1 MKMDKRNELSFFSRR
16 TACIMKYAVLGPN
29 GNVGSSLLR
38 EFKKRGIEC
47 LPIEREIISDHS
59 MFRLIEWSNR
69 NKPDFFIN
77 CIAYMS
83 VDLCE
88 LNPESSEK
96 TNAQFV
102 ETLARFVQT
111 STESR
116 LIHLSSDFVFG
127 GHDRSSPYLPN
138 DSTNPVNIYGHHK
151 VFAEKSVLSILGSR
165 ARVVRLSSFV
175 GKSDKK
181 MTFLDKIEK
190 QSLTSK
196 HVRVVDD
203 LTISITTDRVL
214 CDSILN
220 TFACDELIQHS
231 TCSGQTNWFELAKEF
246 VNVSGLDIDVVPIK
260 TRNLNL
266 PAVRPEYSVLNPT
279 SYPGIISVAWQESLR
294 DVCQGPKFS
303 RTEDF

>member
-1 MKMDKRNELSFFSRR
+1 
-16 TACIMKYAVLGPN
+16 MKYAVLGSN
-29 GNVGSSLLR
+29 GNVGSALLR

-47 LPIEREIISDHS
+47 LPIEREIISDPS
-59 MFRLIEWSNR
+59 MFRFIEWSNR
-69 NKPDFFIN
+69 NKPDLFIN

-102 ETLARFVQT
+102 ETLARFIQT

-127 GHDRSSPYLPN
+127 GHDRATPYLPN
-138 DSTNPVNIYGHHK
+138 DPTNPVNIYGHHK
-151 VFAEKSVLSILGSR
+151 VFAENSVLSILGSR

-196 HVRVVDD
+196 RVRVVDD
-203 LTISITTDRVL
+203 LTISITTDKVL
-214 CDSILN
+214 CESILKAF
-220 TFACDELIQHS
+220 TSEDLIQHA
-231 TCSGQTNWFELAKEF
+231 TCYGQTNWFELAKEF
-246 VNVSGLDIDVVPIK
+246 VNVSGLEIDVVPIK

-279 SYPGIISVAWQESLR
+279 SYPGIVSVAWQESLR
-294 DVCQGPKFS
+294 DVYQRSTSS
-303 RTEDF
+303 RTEKF

>member
-220 TFACDELIQHS
+220 TFACDDLIQHS

-294 DVCQGPKFS
+294 DVCQGLKFS

>member
-1 MKMDKRNELSFFSRR
+1 MKIDKRNEFSFLSIR
-16 TACIMKYAVLGPN
+16 TDRIMKYAVLGST

-38 EFKKRGIEC
+38 EFKKREIEC
-47 LPIEREIISDHS
+47 LPIEREIVSDHS

-77 CIAYMS
+77 CVAYMS

-88 LNPESSEK
+88 LNPELSEK
-96 TNAQFV
+96 TNAHFV

-111 STESR
+111 ATESR

-127 GHDRSSPYLPN
+127 GHDRSSPYLPY
-138 DSTNPVNIYGHHK
+138 DATNPVNIYGHHK
-151 VFAEKSVLSILGSR
+151 VFAENSVLSILGSQ

-190 QSLTSK
+190 QSLTSNL
-196 HVRVVDD
+196 VRVVDD
-203 LTISITTDRVL
+203 LTISITTDKVL

-220 TFACDELIQHS
+220 TFASDDLIQHS
-231 TCSGQTNWFELAKEF
+231 TCSGQTNWFELAKEY
-246 VNVSGLDIDVVPIK
+246 VNISGLDIDVVPTK

-266 PAVRPEYSVLNPT
+266 PAVRPEYSVLEPT
-279 SYPGIISVAWQESLR
+279 NYPGIVSASWQESLG
-294 DVCQGPKFS
+294 DVCQGSKFS
-303 RTEDF
+303 TTE